1 MRLLG
6 GGRTRGE
13 RLEEAMRH
21 HVFYCE
27 WKRSNIVL
35 SNKIVGTGL
44 NQVHIYQVVKRIDL
58 DKNTIYINSTMMV
71 LGSIMKSFIDSIRMS
86 VQEKNWFAALFISLS
101 MPDICAVTENP
112 KTKKGQLGAKYQ
124 DWFNRYLKEKYEFGF
139 LPATHFTAHDC
150 WLFRC
155 YCLHSGLNAE
165 SKKRMMSF
173 RFTPPVRDGWQI
185 HLNNNNGVLQLQI
198 DIFANDMCA
207 AVEAWLDDVKDIC
220 EVQSRINELMRID
233 EEPLVGI
240 VKY

>member
-1 MRLLG
+1 M
-6 GGRTRGE
+6 
-13 RLEEAMRH
+13 
-21 HVFYCE
+21 
-27 WKRSNIVL
+27 
-35 SNKIVGTGL
+35 
-44 NQVHIYQVVKRIDL
+44 VKRIDL
-58 DKNTIYINSTMMV
+58 DKNAIYINSTMMV

-101 MPDICAVTENP
+101 MPDICAGTENP
-112 KTKKGQLGAKYQ
+112 KTKNSQIGVKYQ

-139 LPATHFTAHDC
+139 FPATHFTAHDC

-155 YCLHSGLNAE
+155 SFLHSGLNAE

-198 DIFANDMCA
+198 DIFANDMCT